1 MNDKQHFNFTCQ
13 NKKCMH
19 LNIDTKDQVDASTEG
34 YIANCTKCKEEHVV
48 CLYPN
53 CYYACLSSP
62 AKKKRNNPRS
72 YFLQQHYNTKHVN
85 GIKSKRLMTPE
96 D

>member
-1 MNDKQHFNFTCQ
+1 
-13 NKKCMH
+13 MH
-19 LNIDTKDQVDASTEG
+19 LNILSQDGVNASSEGKG
-34 YIANCTKCKEEHVV
+34 YIANCMECNEEHVV

-53 CYYACLSSP
+53 CYYACLAST
-62 AKKKRNNPRS
+62 AKKKRNNPWS